1 MSNKDKAVEV
11 LIDGSAV
18 ETGLLADLLAKL
30 DDDFVDETVVED
42 DLSVMEAEIEAAVA
56 GAVADEAKIAV
67 YAEQPAGSDTVEAIE
82 VVKPAK
88 KAKAPKVA
96 KAPKEPKEKKERI
109 FFSKKSDRIKH
120 KLGDKVGDFLILE
133 VGDVVL
139 EADALKARQDEI
151 LNDIDTKLAK
161 KVGEKAA
168 QLLDWYSKGGK
179 LNEIMLRAFS
189 TLVREGELTSGDKG
203 NLQQDLLAKPYSLG
217 TARSQA
223 NQVFMLFP
231 FFKITVK
238 EKGKMIM
245 NPDSVMLAK
254 ARAQLAI

>member
-1 MSNKDKAVEV
+1 
-11 LIDGSAV
+11 
-18 ETGLLADLLAKL
+18 
-30 DDDFVDETVVED
+30 
-42 DLSVMEAEIEAAVA
+42 
-56 GAVADEAKIAV
+56 
-67 YAEQPAGSDTVEAIE
+67 
-82 VVKPAK
+82 
-88 KAKAPKVA
+88 
-96 KAPKEPKEKKERI
+96 
-109 FFSKKSDRIKH
+109 
-120 KLGDKVGDFLILE
+120 
-133 VGDVVL
+133 
-139 EADALKARQDEI
+139 
-151 LNDIDTKLAK
+151 
-161 KVGEKAA
+161 
-168 QLLDWYSKGGK
+168 
-179 LNEIMLRAFS
+179 MLRAFT

>member
-1 MSNKDKAVEV
+1 MAKAQIIGTPEAD
-11 LIDGSAV
+11 IADS
-18 ETGLLADLLAKL
+18 GLLDELLAKL
-30 DDDFVDETVVED
+30 DDDVIDETVIED
-42 DLSVMEAEIEAAVA
+42 TPVVSEAEIEMAVA
-56 GAVADEAKIAV
+56 GAVKDEAMIAA
-67 YAEQPAGSDTVEAIE
+67 YAEQPAGSDTVEVA
-82 VVKPAK
+82 VVEKPAK
-88 KAKAPKVA
+88 KAKVA
-96 KAPKEPKEKKERI
+96 KAPKEPKEKKGRI
-109 FFSKKSDRIKH
+109 YFSKKSDRIKH

-133 VGDVVL
+133 MSDATL
-139 EADALKARQDEI
+139 DADTLKARQEEI
-151 LNDIDTKLAK
+151 LSDIDTKLAK

-179 LNEIMLRAFS
+179 LNEIMRRAF
-189 TLVREGELTSGDKG
+189 TVLVTENELTSGDKG

-238 EKGKMIM
+238 EKGRMIM

-254 ARAQLAI
+254 ARSQLGI

>member
-1 MSNKDKAVEV
+1 MAKAQV
-11 LIDGSAV
+11 V
-18 ETGLLADLLAKL
+18 ETVETNDASMIDELLAKL
-30 DDDFVDETVVED
+30 EDDVIDETVGEED
-42 DLSVMEAEIEAAVA
+42 TALASEAEIEAAVA
-56 GAVADEAKIAV
+56 IAVKEEAKIAA
-67 YAEQPAGSDTVEAIE
+67 YAEQPAGSDTIE
-82 VVKPAK
+82 VAETEKPAK
-88 KAKAPKVA
+88 KTKVA

-109 FFSKKSDRIKH
+109 YFSKKSDRIKH
-120 KLGDKVGDFLILE
+120 KLGDKVGDFL
-133 VGDVVL
+133 VL
-139 EADALKARQDEI
+139 EMSDATLDADALKARQEEI
-151 LNDIDTKLAK
+151 LSDIDTKLAK

-179 LNEIMLRAFS
+179 LNEIMRRAF
-189 TLVREGELTSGDKG
+189 TVLVTEGELTSGDKG

-238 EKGKMIM
+238 EKGRMIM

-254 ARAQLAI
+254 ARAQLSI